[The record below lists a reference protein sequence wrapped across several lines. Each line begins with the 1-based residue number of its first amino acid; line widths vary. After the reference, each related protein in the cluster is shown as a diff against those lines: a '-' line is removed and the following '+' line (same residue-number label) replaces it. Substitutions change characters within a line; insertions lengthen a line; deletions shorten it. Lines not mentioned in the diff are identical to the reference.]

1 MMVDV
6 VMPKM
11 GESITEGTIIEW
23 KKSIGDKIN
32 KDEVLL
38 EISTDKVDS
47 DIPSPSSGTVVEII
61 AQVNETIPVGEVI
74 ARISDSG
81 KININKETKKNNNDV
96 SDQPSDDIEEKSIK
110 EEIVYRPKPR
120 DYSNKRFYSPLV
132 KNIAKIENIS
142 IKELDLINGTGKDGR
157 VNKSDI
163 IKFIKNKNLNPEVK
177 LDKEL
182 SNQTNVK
189 MSDDVQPMSRMRKK
203 IADHMLQSVQ
213 ISPHVYSTSEVDVT
227 NLVEIRK
234 SFKDK
239 FLNDT
244 GVPLTYTPMIIDAT
258 IKAIRDYP
266 LMNAS
271 LDNDK
276 IINHRNINMGIAVA
290 LKDNNLIVPVISS
303 ADEKNFLGLARS
315 SYDLANRSR
324 NNSLNPE
331 EVFGSTFTVTNPGVF
346 GGLFGMGIINQPNVA
361 ILTIGAIKKRPIVK
375 ETEFGDSIV
384 VRHMMY
390 ITLGYDHRLIDGAYG
405 TKFISRIVEVLEGY
419 NKDRIV
425 I

>member
-120 DYSNKRFYSPLV
+120 NYSNKRFYSPLV

-189 MSDDVQPMSRMRKK
+189 MSDDIQPMSRMRKK

>member
-1 MMVDV
+1 MMIDV

-11 GESITEGTIIEW
+11 GESITEGTILEW
-23 KKSIGDKIN
+23 KKSIGDKIT

-74 ARISDSG
+74 ARISDSS
-81 KININKETKKNNNDV
+81 KININQETEKNNNDV
-96 SDQPSDDIEEKSIK
+96 SDQPLDDIKEKIFK
-110 EEIVYRPKPR
+110 EETVYKPKNR
-120 DYSNKRFYSPLV
+120 DYSNKKFYSPLV

-142 IKELDLINGTGKDGR
+142 IEELDLINGSGKDGR
-157 VNKSDI
+157 VNKMDVI
-163 IKFIKNKNLNPEVK
+163 QFIKNKNLNPEIK
-177 LDKEL
+177 LKKEL
-182 SNQTNVK
+182 SSQSSVK
-189 MSDDVQPMSRMRKK
+189 MSDDIQPMSRMRKK
-203 IADHMLQSVQ
+203 VAEHMLQSIQ

-234 SFKDK
+234 LFKDK

-258 IKAIRDYP
+258 IKAIRDFP
-266 LMNAS
+266 LINAS
-271 LDNDK
+271 LENDE
-276 IINHRNINMGIAVA
+276 IINHRNVNMGVAVA

-361 ILTIGAIKKRPIVK
+361 ILTIGAIKKRPVVK

-405 TKFISRIVEVLEGY
+405 TKFISRIVEVLESY
-419 NKDRIV
+419 NKDRIIV
-425 I
+425 

>member
-189 MSDDVQPMSRMRKK
+189 MSDDIQPMSRMRKK

>member
-110 EEIVYRPKPR
+110 EEIVYRPKAR

-189 MSDDVQPMSRMRKK
+189 MSDDIQPMSRMRKK